1 MSTNSRIDSLLNV
14 LGCEY
19 RLIESLADFK
29 NALHT
34 PLDASSVEACLNDF
48 RKDSLAFLEG
58 SLQGL
63 E

>member
-19 RLIESLADFK
+19 RLIESTADFK
-29 NALHT
+29 DALRT
-34 PLDASSVEACLNDF
+34 KLDADGVEARLNDF

-63 E
+63 V